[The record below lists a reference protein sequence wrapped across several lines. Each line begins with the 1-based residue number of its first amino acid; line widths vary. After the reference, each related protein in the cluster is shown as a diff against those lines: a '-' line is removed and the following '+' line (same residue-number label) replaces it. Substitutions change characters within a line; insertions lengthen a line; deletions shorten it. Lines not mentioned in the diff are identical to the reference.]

1 MLDVYLLFIDED
13 LVVLYSYSF
22 IKLFKR
28 WYCICTIF
36 DRNLDLPLVF
46 GPKNNYGRA
55 RNTIKK
61 GEGARQIVDDISERI
76 TKKNNHRKREYILWG
91 CNCNVLKFEEVMMSK
106 IIKA

>member
-1 MLDVYLLFIDED
+1 MWSQLWIGVGNQGNIIEGYLLNVYLLFIDED

-28 WYCICTIF
+28 WYCILTIF

-46 GPKNNYGRA
+46 CPKNNYERA

-61 GEGARQIVDDISERI
+61 GEGAR
-76 TKKNNHRKREYILWG
+76 
-91 CNCNVLKFEEVMMSK
+91 
-106 IIKA
+106 